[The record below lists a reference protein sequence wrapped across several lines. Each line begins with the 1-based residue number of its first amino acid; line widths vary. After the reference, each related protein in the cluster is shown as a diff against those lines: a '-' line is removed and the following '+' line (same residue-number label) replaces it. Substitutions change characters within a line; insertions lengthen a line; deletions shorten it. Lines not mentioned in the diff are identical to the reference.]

1 MLNSKLLSDQ
11 NEEEIVVFTRLK
23 KKNLNPENFCSR
35 KPKMKMINFL
45 RKPHE
50 YFIHFITEKG
60 FEGTVVK
67 KEAFLKNDITIYN
80 QFIKVYKKLLQYS

>member
-45 RKPHE
+45 RKPHG
-50 YFIHFITEKG
+50 YFIHFITEKS
-60 FEGTVVK
+60 FKGTVVM
-67 KEAFLKNDITIYN
+67 KEAF
-80 QFIKVYKKLLQYS
+80 KKTTLQSVN